1 MNTNHALIIVTGVS
15 VVIRIDT
22 SIGIITVIKIVIE
35 IDFHLR
41 LFLGT
46 PLRVVEESE

>member
-1 MNTNHALIIVTGVS
+1 MNTNHGLIIVTVTS
-15 VVIRIDT
+15 IIIRGDT
-22 SIGIITVIKIVIE
+22 SIGIIIVIKIDIE

-46 PLRVVEESE
+46 PFRVVEESE